1 MRSIL
6 LIVLLVA
13 GAGLVSCRIYG
24 RAARTAATEA
34 ADNWVRTTDGWERV
48 SNWTPS
54 LAAPP
59 AVHPVVIAAGQ
70 LLFSLLALA
79 VALPPG
85 ATLRGD

>member
-6 LIVLLVA
+6 FIVLLVV
-13 GAGLVSCRIYG
+13 GAGLVSYRIDG
-24 RAARTAATEA
+24 SAARTAANES
-34 ADNWVRTTDGWERV
+34 ADNWVRTTDGWERA

-79 VALPPG
+79 VALPPD